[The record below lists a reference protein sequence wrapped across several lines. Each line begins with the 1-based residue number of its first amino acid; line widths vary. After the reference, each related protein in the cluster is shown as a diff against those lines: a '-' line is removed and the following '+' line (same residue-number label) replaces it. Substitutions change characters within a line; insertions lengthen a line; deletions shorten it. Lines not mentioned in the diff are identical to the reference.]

1 MRFVQIPD
9 ICPGDDT
16 YVNLDNVISI
26 QIMHVFNVGYRILLC
41 TDVDTFTYG
50 AYESKLEA
58 RQALNDLIFDD
69 NRISY
74 GKDY

>member
-1 MRFVQIPD
+1 MKFVQIPD

-26 QIMHVFNVGYRILLC
+26 QIMHVFKVGYRILLC
-41 TDVDTFTYG
+41 TDDDTFTYG
-50 AYESKLEA
+50 TYESKLEA
-58 RQALNDLIFDD
+58 RKALNDLISDD